1 MQIARRKPARWLPA
15 LMPLP
20 LGACAPETAEQAE
33 TPPEVAAPLP
43 VPRQLAPSGNLRV
56 AIGVGSASSA
66 FWATPDSGTGEP
78 RGVTVDLGRALGE
91 RAGVPVELV
100 AYPSSGAITE
110 AEPNDEWDV
119 TFMPVDSVRA
129 TLVDF
134 GPAYYLTDSAILVP
148 AGSAVQTLADVDRAG
163 TRVAAVEGTTTARA
177 AEALFPNATMV
188 YYQAVDPLLE
198 DVRAGNAD
206 AVALGRESL
215 LSVVETI
222 PGSRI
227 LEEGYNETGV
237 AVAVPKGHAAALA
250 YVSAFIEDAKRSGVV
265 EAALLNAG
273 IHNPKVAPPAP

>member
-1 MQIARRKPARWLPA
+1 
-15 LMPLP
+15 
-20 LGACAPETAEQAE
+20 
-33 TPPEVAAPLP
+33 
-43 VPRQLAPSGNLRV
+43 
-56 AIGVGSASSA
+56 
-66 FWATPDSGTGEP
+66 
-78 RGVTVDLGRALGE
+78 
-91 RAGVPVELV
+91 
-100 AYPSSGAITE
+100 
-110 AEPNDEWDV
+110 
-119 TFMPVDSVRA
+119 VRA

-273 IHNPKVAPPAP
+273 IHNPKIAPPAP